1 MRTWIP
7 VVLLAAAAALSG
19 CSQLGEPETTP
30 NPDGSKTCIDR
41 KCIDVTM
48 RPGKE
53 CTEDG
58 KRPIFLTIVN
68 HSADARILYKI
79 TERPNF
85 QYRDSDETDDGE
97 VGPKDGK
104 EIAVIPKDM
113 SIDVSY
119 KLQLKR
125 PDGQLVSGEFFQGL
139 NPRACP

>member
-58 KRPIFLTIVN
+58 K
-68 HSADARILYKI
+68 
-79 TERPNF
+79 
-85 QYRDSDETDDGE
+85 
-97 VGPKDGK
+97 